1 MTGCRPLLPE
11 SCGAVFWLCD
21 MTEYLGLDWL
31 AMCLTFTAI
40 YLLGNKSRSG
50 FVVMML
56 GNLCWSAIGLW
67 AGSLAMIIAN
77 LGFFAMNVRGFLRW
91 SPSPPESARQSAK
104 A

>member
-1 MTGCRPLLPE
+1 MTQY
-11 SCGAVFWLCD
+11 S
-21 MTEYLGLDWL
+21 GLDWL
-31 AMCLTFTAI
+31 AMCLTFSAI

-67 AGSLAMIIAN
+67 AGSLAMLIAN

-91 SPSPPESARQSAK
+91 SPDSAQPAHRSAD